1 MSDRSPRAGGQAG
14 GRWTRSRAAGAGA
27 VASAVLLV
35 AGGLLGRPDVAV
47 LGAAPLVAAAWDLW
61 RRPSGELRVRLTGWS
76 DPAEDG
82 AGADGGAAGAADG
95 DGPGASSTQAEG
107 RASEAP
113 AGRPG
118 AVRAR
123 VLLDAPPGMTSALV
137 GVRRAGRDAAELLVR
152 VDQARSLPVVVRT
165 VRTGPQEV
173 ATVDAQGIGPGA
185 ASISEPTDP
194 VGRTAL
200 VLPGPSALRDLPL
213 PPRLRGLTGAHTSRR
228 PGEGGDLRDVHT
240 FAPGDRL
247 RRIDWR
253 VTARRAPDLREL
265 YVRREHALAEAV
277 VLLVVD
283 SRDDVGPDPRTWRGA
298 EGPRAQDPT
307 SLDLGRHAAAS
318 FAQRYLAAGDR
329 VGLDDLGARRRP
341 LPPGGGRRQLDRIRH
356 ALAVTRPEGEP
367 PKRLRPP
374 QIPSGALVVVF
385 STFLDDEASRV
396 AGLWRRAGHRVIA
409 VDVLPEVRER
419 HLDDRERLALRIVR
433 LGREDRLAELAD
445 LDVEV
450 VSWRDDPA
458 VTLASLARRGRRRP
472 GAGVPA

>member
-1 MSDRSPRAGGQAG
+1 MSEGWS
-14 GRWTRSRAAGAGA
+14 RSRAAGAGA
-27 VASAVLLV
+27 VASAVLLI
-35 AGGLLGRPDVAV
+35 AGGVFGRPDVAV
-47 LGAAPLVAAAWDLW
+47 LGAAPLIAAAWTVW
-61 RRPSGELRVRLTGWS
+61 RQPSGQLTVRVEAWS
-76 DPAEDG
+76 GAEPAG
-82 AGADGGAAGAADG
+82 AGQDGPDEEPPGSGEGEAPVAGA
-95 DGPGASSTQAEG
+95 
-107 RASEAP
+107 
-113 AGRPG
+113 

-123 VLLDAPPGMTSALV
+123 VLLDAPAGADTALL
-137 GVRRAGRDAAELLVR
+137 GVRRAGRDVAELLVR
-152 VDQARSLPVVVRT
+152 VDGRRSLPLLVRT

-173 ATVDAQGIGPGA
+173 ATVEAQAIGPGA

-194 VGRTAL
+194 VGRTAM

-228 PGEGGDLRDVHT
+228 PGEGGDLRDVHQ

-298 EGPRAQDPT
+298 EGPRAQDAT

-318 FAQRYLAAGDR
+318 LAQGYLGAGDR

-356 ALAVTRPEGEP
+356 ALAVTRPEGDP

-396 AGLWRRAGHRVIA
+396 AGQWRQAGHRVIA
-409 VDVLPEVRER
+409 VDVLPELREG
-419 HLDDRERLALRIVR
+419 HLDDRERLALRLVR
-433 LGREDRLAELAD
+433 LAREDRLAGLAD
-445 LDVEV
+445 LDVEIV
-450 VSWRDDPA
+450 HWRDDPA
-458 VTLASLARRGRRRP
+458 VGLAGLARRGQRRP

>member
-1 MSDRSPRAGGQAG
+1 MSE
-14 GRWTRSRAAGAGA
+14 RWTRSRAAGAGA
-27 VASAVLLV
+27 VASAALLI

-61 RRPSGELRVRLTGWS
+61 RRPSGELTVRVTGWS
-76 DPAEDG
+76 
-82 AGADGGAAGAADG
+82 AGADGDGSEADG
-95 DGPGASSTQAEG
+95 DGAGPDAQAGDGAS
-107 RASEAP
+107 RAGASGDGASDP
-113 AGRPG
+113 RAARTG

-123 VLLDAPPGMTSALV
+123 VLLDAPPGMTAALV

-152 VDQARSLPVVVRT
+152 VDRTRSLPVVVRT

-173 ATVDAQGIGPGA
+173 ATVDAQGIGAGA
-185 ASISEPTDP
+185 ASIGEPTDP
-194 VGRTAL
+194 VQRTAL
-200 VLPGPSALRDLPL
+200 VLPSPSALRDLPL

-228 PGEGGDLRDVHT
+228 PGEGGDLRDVHM

-318 FAQRYLAAGDR
+318 LAQRYLAVGDR

-396 AGLWRRAGHRVIA
+396 AGQWRRGGHRVIA

-433 LGREDRLAELAD
+433 LAREDRLAGLAD

-458 VTLASLARRGRRRP
+458 VTLAGLARRGRRRP

>member
-1 MSDRSPRAGGQAG
+1 MSDRAPGVG

-27 VASAVLLV
+27 VASAALLV

-61 RRPSGELRVRLTGWS
+61 RRPSGELTVRLTGWS
-76 DPAEDG
+76 DGAAADADPEG
-82 AGADGGAAGAADG
+82 AGSVPDAARGSADTA
-95 DGPGASSTQAEG
+95 TG
-107 RASEAP
+107 RADA
-113 AGRPG
+113 ATARPG

-123 VLLDAPPGMTSALV
+123 VLLDAPPGMTAALV

-152 VDQARSLPVVVRT
+152 VDRTRTLPVVVRT

-173 ATVDAQGIGPGA
+173 ATVDAQGIGSGA
-185 ASISEPTDP
+185 ASIGEPTDP

-200 VLPGPSALRDLPL
+200 VLPSPSALRDLPL

-228 PGEGGDLRDVHT
+228 PGEGGDLRDVHM

-318 FAQRYLAAGDR
+318 LAQRYLAAGDR

-341 LPPGGGRRQLDRIRH
+341 LPPGGGRRQLDRTRP
-356 ALAVTRPEGEP
+356 ARAVTPPGGEP

-396 AGLWRRAGHRVIA
+396 AGRWRRAGHRVIA
-409 VDVLPEVRER
+409 VDVLPDVRDR
-419 HLDDRERLALRIVR
+419 HLDDRERLAPRIVR

-445 LDVEV
+445 LAVGV

-458 VTLASLARRGRRRP
+458 VTLAGLARRGRRRP
-472 GAGVPA
+472 GAGGPA

>member
-1 MSDRSPRAGGQAG
+1 MSEGWS
-14 GRWTRSRAAGAGA
+14 RSRAAGAGA
-27 VASAVLLV
+27 VASAVLLI
-35 AGGLLGRPDVAV
+35 AGGVFGRPDVAV
-47 LGAAPLVAAAWDLW
+47 LGAAPLIAAAWTVW
-61 RRPSGELRVRLTGWS
+61 RQPSGQLTVRVEAWSGEEPTG
-76 DPAEDG
+76 AGEDG
-82 AGADGGAAGAADG
+82 ADAAPPGSGGGEAPVAGA
-95 DGPGASSTQAEG
+95 
-107 RASEAP
+107 
-113 AGRPG
+113 

-123 VLLDAPPGMTSALV
+123 VLLDAPQGADTALL
-137 GVRRAGRDAAELLVR
+137 GVRRAGRDVAELLVR
-152 VDQARSLPVVVRT
+152 VDGRRSLPLLVRT

-173 ATVDAQGIGPGA
+173 ATVEAQAIGPGA

-194 VGRTAL
+194 VGRTAM

-228 PGEGGDLRDVHT
+228 PGEGGDLRDVHQ

-298 EGPRAQDPT
+298 EGPRAQDAT

-318 FAQRYLAAGDR
+318 LAQGYLGAGDR

-396 AGLWRRAGHRVIA
+396 AGQWRQAGHRVIA
-409 VDVLPEVRER
+409 VDVLPELREG
-419 HLDDRERLALRIVR
+419 HLDDRERLALRLVR
-433 LGREDRLAELAD
+433 LAREDRLAELAD
-445 LDVEV
+445 LDVEIV
-450 VSWRDDPA
+450 QWRDDPA
-458 VTLASLARRGRRRP
+458 VGLAGLARRGQRRP